1 MGTLAFGR
9 MIPRIAHFVFGLEDQ
24 TEPFHFLHYVS
35 LESCRRVLE
44 PEVIYFH
51 HKYVPWGPWWDRI
64 RPHLRLVEVDLVQEV
79 LAADYSD
86 GHVPG
91 DYRYAHHSDFI
102 RLDALLSSG
111 GVYADIDTIFVR
123 PFPRELFAAPFVIGR
138 EPAVRDVRSGE
149 MRPSL
154 CNALLMSEPDAR
166 FAHMWR
172 DEMAAALNGTWSN
185 HSGFLSE
192 TLSRRLPASVRVE
205 PEMTFFSFP
214 ATPAGLS
221 ALLDQRCDL
230 QAGALSVHLWA
241 HLWWDR
247 RRRDF
252 AEAHGGRYLPSFVRR
267 ARTTLAE
274 LARPY
279 LPAPP
284 RAAGAGRHGAPA
296 REQGEWSYLSLDEDS
311 GYGVAAQ
318 RCIAAL
324 EESGL
329 AVSWTP
335 FVTGPGWRMGYEPA
349 AGAGEEQAGV
359 IVAHLVAEYL
369 PLIRARWPDAFL
381 VAHTVWDTTRIP
393 HHWIECLN
401 EADLVIVPSRFS
413 AAAID
418 GCEVRPAVAI
428 VPHVAPPATAARSGA
443 SWQHLPDDV
452 TVFYTIAEWN
462 ERKAPF
468 RTIEAYLRAF
478 TSRDRV
484 LLIVKTSHFDR
495 RAGASAAPSAAGK
508 GTSAWALAQLLA
520 NHADPPPVR
529 LITRALAE
537 HEISALHRRG
547 DCYVSLARGEGW
559 GLGAF
564 DAAACGNPVVATGF
578 GGHLDYLGDSRLL
591 VRFELVPVHDPAGFP
606 SYAPAQRWAEPDV
619 NHAVSLLREVARD
632 HRRAAVLAGSI
643 AAGIHQRCSA
653 SAVAHAFRQA
663 VEQHSVD
670 ERPAL
675 PAPARSG

>member
-1 MGTLAFGR
+1 
-9 MIPRIAHFVFGLEDQ
+9 MIPRVAHFVFGLEEQ
-24 TEPFHFLHYVS
+24 AEPFHFLHYVS

-51 HKYVPWGPWWDRI
+51 HKHVPWGPWWDRI
-64 RPHLRLVEVDLVQEV
+64 RPHLRLVEVDLVPEV
-79 LAADYSD
+79 LVADYSD

-102 RLDALLSSG
+102 RLDALLAIG

-123 PFPRELFAAPFVIGR
+123 PFPRELFAAAFVIGR
-138 EPAVRDVRSGE
+138 EPAVRDARSGE

-154 CNALLMSEPDAR
+154 CNALLMSEPGAPFAR
-166 FAHMWR
+166 VWR

-192 TLSRRLPASVRVE
+192 TLSRRLPTSVRVE
-205 PEMTFFSFP
+205 PEVTFFSFP

-221 ALLDQRCDL
+221 ALLDERRDL
-230 QAGALSVHLWA
+230 QTGALTVHLWA
-241 HLWWDR
+241 HLWWNR
-247 RRRDF
+247 LRRDF
-252 AEAHGGRYLPSFVRR
+252 AEAHGGRYVPSFVRR

-279 LPAPP
+279 LPGPP
-284 RAAGAGRHGAPA
+284 LAVSAGGHAAPA
-296 REQGEWSYLSLDEDS
+296 RAQGEWSYLSLDEDS

-324 EESGL
+324 EASGL

-335 FVTGPGWRMGYEPA
+335 FVTGPGWGMGYEPA
-349 AGAGEEQAGV
+349 AGSGEEHAGV
-359 IVAHLVAEYL
+359 VVAHLVAEYL
-369 PLIRARWPDAFL
+369 PFIRARWPDAFL
-381 VAHTVWDTTRIP
+381 VAHTAWDTTRIP
-393 HHWIECLN
+393 QHWIECLN

-418 GCEVRPAVAI
+418 RCEVSPPVAI
-428 VPHVAPPATAARSGA
+428 VPHVAPPATAALSSIA
-443 SWQHLPDDV
+443 WPDIPDDV
-452 TVFYTIAEWN
+452 VVFYTIAEWN

-468 RTIEAYLRAF
+468 LTIEAYLRAF

-484 LLIVKTSHFDR
+484 LLIVKTSQFDR
-495 RAGASAAPSAAGK
+495 RAPGTAAPSAAGK

-520 NHADPPPVR
+520 NHTDPPAVM

-537 HEISALHRRG
+537 YEISALHRRG

-564 DAAACGNPVVATGF
+564 DAAAGGNPVVTTGF
-578 GGHLDYLGDSRLL
+578 GGHLDYLRDSRLL

-619 NHAVSLLREVARD
+619 NHAVSLLHEVARD
-632 HRRAAVLAGSI
+632 HRRAAALAGQV
-643 AAGIHQRCSA
+643 AAGIHRRCST
-653 SAVAHAFRQA
+653 SAVAAAFRRA
-663 VEQHSVD
+663 VGWHSVD
-670 ERPAL
+670 ERPRP
-675 PAPARSG
+675 PAPARNLR